1 MSLRHLR
8 PLKSAAAV
16 AAIVLAGG
24 LFASGTGSAGGAVA
38 PTGGTVAPAATATVT
53 VGSGTGA
60 RLNTRFVGFSF
71 EANIVAGTALS
82 AGNLFQYMKTLGP
95 GVMRFGG
102 NFVDTTFWTSKGEP
116 RPSWAVA
123 TLTPTDLQ
131 RLVTLADN
139 SGWRIILGV
148 NLKHPDPARA
158 ADEAAH
164 AKQILGSRLV
174 GIEIGNEPNY
184 YPDYSPSK
192 FWADF
197 QRYRT
202 AINAAAPGVGLIGPS
217 PGRVPAADV
226 YLTDFAARQRDQGR
240 VDVVSFTGH
249 YYPACAKNT
258 PAPTITSLLST
269 GYRDG
274 EKKRADL
281 VASLARGLGVPGLL
295 DEGNSISC
303 EGTDGVSDT
312 FASALWGIDAHLLYA
327 QSGLSG
333 FYLHSAIARCGA
345 AKPLYKAYTPFCA
358 ATDADAAAGRLRV
371 RPVYYS
377 ALLMRMLGT
386 GNFAPVTNSDLSR
399 LRAYAV
405 RNGTRL
411 RLVLVNV
418 TDPASN
424 GPLTT
429 TVHLGASFSQATQIA
444 LTAPSLQTQSGIT
457 LGGHFVGRDGT
468 YAGAESTPI
477 TVNGSDLTL
486 SLPAGSA
493 TLITLTP

>member
-1 MSLRHLR
+1 M
-8 PLKSAAAV
+8 
-16 AAIVLAGG
+16 
-24 LFASGTGSAGGAVA
+24 GTS
-38 PTGGTVAPAATATVT
+38 
-53 VGSGTGA
+53 
-60 RLNTRFVGFSF
+60 FVGFSF
-71 EANIVAGTALS
+71 EANILAGTAPS

-123 TLTPTDLQ
+123 TLTPAALQ
-131 RLVTLADN
+131 RLATLADT
-139 SGWRIILGV
+139 SGWKVILGV
-148 NLKHPDPARA
+148 TLKHPDPARA

-164 AKQILGSRLV
+164 AQRILGSRLV
-174 GIEIGNEPNY
+174 GIEVGNEPNY
-184 YPDYSPSK
+184 YPDYSTAK

-202 AINAAAPGVGLIGPS
+202 AINTAAPGVGLIGPS
-217 PGRVPAADV
+217 PGRVPAADP
-226 YLTDFAARQRDQGR
+226 YLTDFAARQKDR
-240 VDVVSFTGH
+240 VDVVALTGH
-249 YYPACAKNT
+249 YYPACAKNS

-269 GYRDG
+269 AYRDG
-274 EKKRADL
+274 ERKRAQL
-281 VASLARGLGVPGLL
+281 VASLARDLGVPGLL

-312 FASALWGIDAHLLYA
+312 FASALWGVDAHLLYA

-358 ATDADAAAGRLRV
+358 ATDADAAAGLLRV

-377 ALLMRMLGT
+377 SLLMRLLGT
-386 GNFAPVTNSDLSR
+386 GRFAPVTNSDLTW

-429 TVHLGASFSQATQIA
+429 TIHLGATFRHGNQIT
-444 LTAPSLQTQSGIT
+444 LTAPSLQTQTGIL
-457 LGGHFVGRDGT
+457 LGGHFVGKDGT
-468 YAGAESTPI
+468 FAGADATPA

-493 TLITLTP
+493 TLVTLTP

>member
-1 MSLRHLR
+1 MRPRRLIR
-8 PLKSAAAV
+8 PLRSIAPVAV
-16 AAIVLAGG
+16 AALLTGTLLA
-24 LFASGTGSAGGAVA
+24 AGTGSADAEL
-38 PTGGTVAPAATATVT
+38 APAATATVT
-53 VGSGTGA
+53 VGSGSGA
-60 RLNTRFVGFSF
+60 RLGTSFVGFSF
-71 EANIVAGTALS
+71 EANILAGTAPS

-95 GVMRFGG
+95 GVMRFGA
-102 NFVDTTFWTSKGEP
+102 NFVDMTFWTSKGEP

-131 RLVTLADN
+131 RLATLADK
-139 SGWRIILGV
+139 SGWKVILGV

-164 AKQILGSRLV
+164 AQRILGTRLMA
-174 GIEIGNEPNY
+174 IEVGNEPNY
-184 YPDYSPSK
+184 YPDYSTDK

-197 QRYRT
+197 QRYRA
-202 AINAAAPGVGLIGPS
+202 AINAAAPGVGLVGPS
-217 PGRVPAADV
+217 PGRVPAADAW
-226 YLTDFAARQRDQGR
+226 LTDFAARETGH
-240 VDVVSFTGH
+240 VDIKAFTGH

-269 GYRDG
+269 AYRDG
-274 EKKRADL
+274 ERKRANL

-295 DEGNSISC
+295 DEGNSVSC

-312 FASALWGIDAHLLYA
+312 FASALWGIDAQLLYA

-333 FYLHSAIARCGA
+333 FYLHSSIARCGA

-358 ATDADAAAGRLRV
+358 ATDADAAAGLLRV

-377 ALLMRMLGT
+377 SLLMRLLGT
-386 GNFAPVTNSDLSR
+386 GRFASLTNSDLTR

-424 GPLTT
+424 GPLIT
-429 TVHLGASFSQATQIA
+429 TVHLGAAFTHGTRIA
-444 LTAPSLQTQSGIT
+444 LTAPSLTTQTGIT

-468 YAGAESTPI
+468 YAGADPTPVA
-477 TVNGSDLTL
+477 VNGSDLTL